1 MQLNDIKETAITIAA
16 EAGAL
21 LHDGYGTARQLAT
34 KSSDIDLVTE
44 YDHAAEAL
52 ITRRLRAAFPDHL
65 VLGEEGTQD
74 EAASAGNGSIPT
86 WLIDPL
92 DGTGNFSH
100 SFPVFAVSLG
110 LWQGNEP
117 LVGVVYDPLRDET
130 FHAAHGHGAWLSTRE
145 QPARRLQ
152 TSAAT
157 ELLHSLLATGF
168 PYDRHTSELDNLAQ
182 FAAFL
187 KRARGLRRCGAA
199 ALDLAYVAAGR
210 LDGYWEYKLSSWD
223 VAAGVLLVQEAGGRV
238 TAIDGGPFRLDA
250 RVNLIASNGKI
261 HGAME
266 DVIAMVAANLIKRQ

>member
-1 MQLNDIKETAITIAA
+1 MNLEHTMQTAMTIAA

-21 LHDGYGTARQLAT
+21 LRDGYGAARQLAT

-52 ITRRLRAAFPDHL
+52 ITSRLRAAFPDHL
-65 VLGEEGTQD
+65 VLGEEGTRD
-74 EAASAGNGSIPT
+74 SAASAGRGAVPT
-86 WLIDPL
+86 WIVDPL

-117 LVGVVYDPLRDET
+117 LVGVVYDVLRDEC
-130 FHAAHGHGAWLSTRE
+130 FHAAMAQGAWLTVGA
-145 QPARRLQ
+145 QPARRLH
-152 TSAAT
+152 TSTTT

-182 FAAFL
+182 FGAFL
-187 KRARGLRRCGAA
+187 KRALGLRRCGAA

-210 LDGYWEYKLSSWD
+210 LDGYWEYKLSAWD
-223 VAAGVLLVQEAGGRV
+223 VAAGILLVREAGGQV
-238 TAIDGGPFRLDA
+238 TAIDGGPLQLDA
-250 RVNLIASNGKI
+250 MVDLIASNGKV
-261 HGAME
+261 HAAME
-266 DVIAMVAANLIKRQ
+266 GVIASVSAPVSS

>member
-1 MQLNDIKETAITIAA
+1 MKTAMTIAA

-21 LHDGYGTARQLAT
+21 LREGYGTARQFET
-34 KSSDIDLVTE
+34 KSTDIDLVTE

-65 VLGEEGTQD
+65 VLGEEGTRD
-74 EAASAGNGSIPT
+74 EGASAGAGSTPT
-86 WLIDPL
+86 WIIDPL

-100 SFPVFAVSLG
+100 AFPVFAVSLA

-117 LVGVVYDPLRDET
+117 LAGVVYDPLRDET
-130 FHAAHGHGAWLSTRE
+130 FHAARGHGAWLAAGG

-168 PYDRHTSELDNLAQ
+168 PYDRHTSDQDNLAQ

-238 TAIDGGPFRLDA
+238 TAIDGDPFQLDA
-250 RVNLIASNGKI
+250 HVDMIASNGKI
-261 HGAME
+261 HAAME
-266 DVIAMVAANLIKRQ
+266 AVIARVAAPATLS

>member
-1 MQLNDIKETAITIAA
+1 MTTAMEIAA
-16 EAGAL
+16 DAGAL
-21 LHDGYGTARQLAT
+21 LRDGYGKAGDLAT

-52 ITRRLRAAFPDHL
+52 ITRRLRAAFPEHL

-74 EAASAGNGSIPT
+74 EAASAGDGSIPT
-86 WLIDPL
+86 WIVDPL

-100 SFPVFAVSLG
+100 AFPVFAVSLG

-117 LVGVVYDPLRDET
+117 LAGVVYDPLRDEC
-130 FHAAHGHGAWLSTRE
+130 FHAARDAGAWLTAGG
-145 QPARRLQ
+145 QKRRLK
-152 TSAAT
+152 TSGAT
-157 ELLHSLLATGF
+157 ELLRSLLATGF
-168 PYDRHTSELDNLAQ
+168 PYDRHTSNLDNVAQ

-187 KRARGLRRCGAA
+187 KRARGVRRCGAA

-238 TAIDGGPFRLDA
+238 TAIDGGPFQLAA
-250 RVNLIASNGKI
+250 RVDLIASNGTI
-261 HGAME
+261 HAAMH
-266 DVIAMVAANLIKRQ
+266 DVLAAIPVPTG